1 MKKKDFR
8 KGLNNC
14 RESTK
19 SKREVEIRKQKEVE
33 KDLKLKDGMIENF
46 SQEFE
51 ENERKLSE

>member
-8 KGLNNC
+8 KGLNNS
-14 RESTK
+14 RETTK
-19 SKREVEIRKQKEVE
+19 SKMEVKIRKQKEVE